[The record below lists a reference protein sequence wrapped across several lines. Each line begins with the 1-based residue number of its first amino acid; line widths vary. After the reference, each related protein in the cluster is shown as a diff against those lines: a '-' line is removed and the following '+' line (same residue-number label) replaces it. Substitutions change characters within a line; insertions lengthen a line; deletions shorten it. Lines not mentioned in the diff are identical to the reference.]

1 MKLTPKAVN
10 TYGYVSIALM
20 LLMVVVI
27 LMQWVPRSWFYPLFA
42 VAVTLYMIRITM
54 RLVLA
59 RQERVAR
66 KAQKS
71 QGGSGAA
78 PSDQPPSVPPPAKK
92 HTP

>member
-42 VAVTLYMIRITM
+42 VAVTLYMARITM
-54 RLVLA
+54 RLILA

-66 KAQKS
+66 KEQNS
-71 QGGSGAA
+71 QAA
-78 PSDQPPSVPPPAKK
+78 AGQPPSGQPPAKK
-92 HTP
+92 QTP

>member
-66 KAQKS
+66 EERKGQAS
-71 QGGSGAA
+71 SG
-78 PSDQPPSVPPPAKK
+78 QPPTDQQPAKK
-92 HTP
+92 QTP

>member
-20 LLMVVVI
+20 LVMVVVI

-54 RLVLA
+54 RLILA

-66 KAQKS
+66 EAHNS
-71 QGGSGAA
+71 QTASGQ
-78 PSDQPPSVPPPAKK
+78 PSSGQPPAKK

>member
-1 MKLTPKAVN
+1 MKLTTKAVN

-54 RLVLA
+54 RLILA

-66 KAQKS
+66 DARKNQAA
-71 QGGSGAA
+71 SGAP
-78 PSDQPPSVPPPAKK
+78 PSAQRPSGQPPSKK

>member
-54 RLVLA
+54 RMILA

-66 KAQKS
+66 EEQKGRS
-71 QGGSGAA
+71 AA
-78 PSDQPPSVPPPAKK
+78 GQPPVTKQ
-92 HTP
+92 TP

>member
-20 LLMVVVI
+20 LLMVGVI

-66 KAQKS
+66 EAQKN
-71 QGGSGAA
+71 QDASGR
-78 PSDQPPSVPPPAKK
+78 PPEKK
-92 HTP
+92 QTS

>member
-27 LMQWVPRSWFYPLFA
+27 LLQWVPRSWFYPLFA
-42 VAVTLYMIRITM
+42 VAVTLYMVRITM

-66 KAQKS
+66 EEQKS
-71 QGGSGAA
+71 QSAFK
-78 PSDQPPSVPPPAKK
+78 QPPATKQ
-92 HTP
+92 TP

>member
-20 LLMVVVI
+20 LFMVVVI

-59 RQERVAR
+59 RQERVLR
-66 KAQKS
+66 EAQKS

-78 PSDQPPSVPPPAKK
+78 PTGQPPAKK

>member
-54 RLVLA
+54 RMILA

-66 KAQKS
+66 EEQKS
-71 QGGSGAA
+71 RSGSG
-78 PSDQPPSVPPPAKK
+78 QPPVTKQ
-92 HTP
+92 TP